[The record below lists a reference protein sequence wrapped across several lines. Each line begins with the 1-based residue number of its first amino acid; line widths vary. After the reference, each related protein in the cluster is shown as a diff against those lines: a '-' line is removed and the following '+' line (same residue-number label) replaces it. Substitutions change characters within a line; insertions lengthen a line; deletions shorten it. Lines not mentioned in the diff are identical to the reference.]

1 MQTFKNLPL
10 LAACLLTDEPITLHN
25 LPAIGDVQTMVHLL
39 ARRVAEL
46 EQQIFDEGEGGG
58 RGTTSTVNRTWDGV
72 WDAAALD
79 IYLEA
84 PMKSVP
90 GTRMAFAGLID
101 AADRKALI
109 LYLEAQ
115 SK

>member
-1 MQTFKNLPL
+1 MQAK
-10 LAACLLTDEPITLHN
+10 
-25 LPAIGDVQTMVHLL
+25 G
-39 ARRVAEL
+39 
-46 EQQIFDEGEGGG
+46 
-58 RGTTSTVNRTWDGV
+58 GV